1 MPWKHRWLGTPVL
14 TALSRLFFGCPVTDV
29 NCGMR
34 AFRRSCY
41 EALRLRSTGMEFASE
56 MIIKA
61 TLSGARIAEVPI
73 TLYKDG
79 RGRPPH
85 LRSWRDGWRHLRFM
99 LLFSPRWLF
108 FIPGCVL
115 FVLGLLM
122 TAILLPG
129 PLLIGGVNFDTNT
142 LLVSAMAILVGFKL
156 IMFWVFAK
164 VFAVSSGL
172 LPPDPRSERLSRL
185 LKLEAGLAA
194 GAALILT
201 GLGFLIW
208 GVFVWKRHEFGS
220 LSYPESLRIVI
231 PGVTGI
237 ILGVEVIF
245 SSFFLSVLRL
255 PRR

>member
-1 MPWKHRWLGTPVL
+1 
-14 TALSRLFFGCPVTDV
+14 
-29 NCGMR
+29 
-34 AFRRSCY
+34 
-41 EALRLRSTGMEFASE
+41 
-56 MIIKA
+56 
-61 TLSGARIAEVPI
+61 
-73 TLYKDG
+73 
-79 RGRPPH
+79 
-85 LRSWRDGWRHLRFM
+85 M

-115 FVLGLLM
+115 FALGLLM

-129 PLLIGGVNFDTNT
+129 PLPIGGVNFDTNT

-172 LPPDPRSERLSRL
+172 LPPDPRSERISRL

-194 GAALILT
+194 GAALIVT

-208 GVFVWKRHEFGS
+208 GVFVWKGHEFGS

-231 PGVTGI
+231 PGITGI